1 MLNLNDLY
9 YFATLAERGSF
20 TAAAEAIGI
29 PKGSLSRRLKVLESQ
44 LGLRLIDRT
53 TRRFALTQAGEELH
67 RYARNAVLQVELA
80 EAHLTSLASD
90 ELTGRIRLTCPQGML
105 RSMLSPLLIEF
116 MRLHP
121 GVSVDVVA
129 SSRYVDLIAEGFD
142 MGLRS
147 HEHELTDS
155 SLVARR
161 LATLQIGLVASPTY
175 LGQRSVASLGDI
187 HGLAGLHM
195 DTRNGPASWTLR
207 GPNNQQSTVQLRHRL
222 GSDDISLLKAA
233 ALAGEGVAIVPLHTC
248 RAELAQGT
256 LVRVL
261 PDWEVARRT
270 LSLILPASKGLMP
283 SVRALAD
290 FLVKRVPD
298 TLGDSGEAAQA
309 ASIVSLA

>member
-1 MLNLNDLY
+1 MLDLNDLY

-20 TAAAEAIGI
+20 TGAADAIGL
-29 PKGSLSRRLKVLESQ
+29 PKGTLSRRLKALENR

-53 TRRFALTQAGEELH
+53 TRRFSLTEAGEELL
-67 RYARNAVLQVELA
+67 RYARGAVQQAEFA
-80 EAHLTSLASD
+80 EAHLRSLMG
-90 ELTGRIRLTCPQGML
+90 EPMGRVRMTCPQGML
-105 RSMLSPLLIEF
+105 RSLVSPLLVEF
-116 MRLHP
+116 MRNHP
-121 GVSVDVVA
+121 GISVDVVA

-161 LATLQIGLVASPTY
+161 LATLQIGLVASPAY
-175 LGQRSVASLGDI
+175 MGHRSTASLDDI
-187 HGLAGLHM
+187 NGLDGLHM

-207 GPNNQQSTVQLRHRL
+207 GPDNQESTVQLRHRL
-222 GSDDISLLKAA
+222 GSDDIFLLKAA

-248 RAELAQGT
+248 RHELAQGT
-256 LVRVL
+256 LLRVL
-261 PDWEVARRT
+261 PGWEVARRT

-290 FLVKRVPD
+290 FLVNHVP
-298 TLGDSGEAAQA
+298 
-309 ASIVSLA
+309 SLLEDVEEG